1 MAAGEMP
8 NFSRLAEQGVF
19 RRLGT
24 SVPAMS
30 PVAWSSFS
38 TGVDASRHAIFDFL
52 SRDPRSYAPILSS
65 SSVTGPKRFLK
76 LGPARIPLE
85 KGNMR
90 FLRRSKSFWR
100 ILSEYGVFCNVLR
113 VPITFPPEKINGVM
127 LSGMCVPD
135 LRGTMG
141 SFTYFTESEP
151 DEKIGGLIIR
161 LERNGE
167 SLKAELPGPPT
178 PGTSEPIKLPL
189 EIKVDRERGGAT
201 IKISGD
207 EFFIKEREFSPWK
220 RLTFKAGPGVKMNGI
235 ARFYIT
241 SMDGAFGLY
250 VSPIHIDPEKPAM
263 PVSYPNFYSIY
274 LAKRQGLFGTLGLA
288 EDTWAINERVLDED
302 GFIEQAYLFHRERE
316 RMFLDT
322 LARLKKGLAVCVF
335 DLSDRLQHIFFRYLV
350 EDHAANRDKDT
361 VKHKD
366 ALYEMYR
373 EMDRLLGKTL
383 EHVDGE
389 TVLIVMSDHG
399 FKPFKKGVDLNAW
412 LRDHGY
418 LHLKDD
424 GEAEYLQNVDWSRTK
439 AYAIGLGGIFLNL
452 KGRERNGIVEPGE
465 AQALKSEICTQLV
478 ELRDPSSGDKMV
490 NRVFDVERDFTG
502 PYRKDGPDLIVG
514 FAEGIRVSWDCARG
528 KVTERV
534 VEENEKS
541 WSGDHC
547 MDPDVVPGIFFSNLK
562 TGEENPGIT
571 DIAPSVLKL
580 FGIDPPAYMTGK
592 DLFES

>member
-1 MAAGEMP
+1 
-8 NFSRLAEQGVF
+8 
-19 RRLGT
+19 
-24 SVPAMS
+24 
-30 PVAWSSFS
+30 
-38 TGVDASRHAIFDFL
+38 
-52 SRDPRSYAPILSS
+52 
-65 SSVTGPKRFLK
+65 
-76 LGPARIPLE
+76 
-85 KGNMR
+85 
-90 FLRRSKSFWR
+90 
-100 ILSEYGVFCNVLR
+100 
-113 VPITFPPEKINGVM
+113 
-127 LSGMCVPD
+127 
-135 LRGTMG
+135 
-141 SFTYFTESEP
+141 
-151 DEKIGGLIIR
+151 
-161 LERNGE
+161 
-167 SLKAELPGPPT
+167 
-178 PGTSEPIKLPL
+178 
-189 EIKVDRERGGAT
+189 
-201 IKISGD
+201 
-207 EFFIKEREFSPWK
+207 
-220 RLTFKAGPGVKMNGI
+220 
-235 ARFYIT
+235 
-241 SMDGAFGLY
+241 
-250 VSPIHIDPEKPAM
+250 
-263 PVSYPNFYSIY
+263 
-274 LAKRQGLFGTLGLA
+274 
-288 EDTWAINERVLDED
+288 
-302 GFIEQAYLFHRERE
+302 
-316 RMFLDT
+316 
-322 LARLKKGLAVCVF
+322 
-335 DLSDRLQHIFFRYLV
+335 
-350 EDHAANRDKDT
+350 
-361 VKHKD
+361 
-366 ALYEMYR
+366 
-373 EMDRLLGKTL
+373 
-383 EHVDGE
+383 
-389 TVLIVMSDHG
+389 VLIVMSDHG

-478 ELRDPSSGDKMV
+478 ELRDPSSGDNMV